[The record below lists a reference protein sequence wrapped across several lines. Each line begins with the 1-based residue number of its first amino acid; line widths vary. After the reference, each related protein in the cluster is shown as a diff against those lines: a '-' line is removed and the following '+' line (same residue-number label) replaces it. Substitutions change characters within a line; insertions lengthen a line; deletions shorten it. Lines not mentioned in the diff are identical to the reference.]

1 MRDNFKLIREKL
13 KFDMNGS
20 FYFVQLLRR
29 TKDEKLGLN
38 GEPNPLYHGN
48 MQSKS
53 LRNYYIR
60 DLRTLDLYEGEIR
73 SICDTQDCRAYIRLN
88 RRSDEKV
95 IKILASRLMQYL
107 VTENYGK
114 PERALSSAVGL
125 ACAEPRKSKTWIL
138 DVDEEYM
145 RPDITATIWT
155 FLHQELGPVLVKDV
169 FIVPSPHGCHF
180 ITPPFN
186 RNKYVEYWKTIAQ
199 DPMRQMMCPVPADP
213 HGIQPDN
220 PTILYA
226 P

>member
-1 MRDNFKLIREKL
+1 MRDNFELIREKL
-13 KFDMNGS
+13 KFGNGY
-20 FYFVQLLRR
+20 FYFIQLLRR
-29 TKDEKLGLN
+29 AKDEKIGPN

-48 MQSKS
+48 MHSRS

-60 DLRTLDLYEGEIR
+60 DMKTLDLYENEIK

-95 IKILASRLMQYL
+95 TKILASRLMEYL
-107 VTENYGK
+107 VSGNYGK
-114 PERALSSAVGL
+114 PEKALASAIGL

-155 FLHQELGPVLVKDV
+155 FLNKELGNILVKDV
-169 FIVPSPHGCHF
+169 FVVPTPHGCHF
-180 ITPPFN
+180 ITPPLN
-186 RNKYVEYWKTIAQ
+186 KNKYAENWKTLAS
-199 DPMRQMMCPVPADP
+199 DPKRQSLFPVPADP
-213 HGIQPDN
+213 PGIQPDN